1 MSKDAMLDAFEGSA
15 ELLAEIARREAVGS
29 DFSALRGATAAM
41 IDIYHPK
48 IMDLVVDDVL
58 VETMSSKTFSLRRQ
72 NGADLPPF
80 LAGQYVNLF
89 VTVGDL
95 QTSRPYAISSGSKDR
110 SRYELTIRRVP
121 EGLVSN
127 HLLDTLKRGDRLQS
141 TGPMGTFFHNPLF
154 HGEDLVFIAGGSG
167 VAPAMSMIRDI
178 VESDRPLR
186 LHLIYGSTSA
196 QDILFKTELDT
207 IAASHSNIRVAYVV
221 MEPDV
226 QWRGL
231 TGLISAELIE
241 SLTGP
246 LNNRMVYVCGPQALY
261 PYALEQLSALGHK
274 RRRIRFEANGAP
286 AQPQAQADWPAGL
299 SPATRVSVQVN
310 GGPTFKTSCGTPL
323 LDALEGAG
331 VHPPV
336 ACRSG
341 ECGLCRVR
349 VVAGDVFSAH
359 EAHLRK
365 ADVQFGYVHSCVS
378 YALGDLEIE
387 L

>member
-1 MSKDAMLDAFEGSA
+1 MSKDAMLEAFEGSA

-41 IDIYHPK
+41 IDTYHPK
-48 IMDLVVDDVL
+48 MLDLVVDDIV
-58 VETMSSKTFSLRRQ
+58 VETVSSITICLRRQ
-72 NGADLPPF
+72 GGADLPPF

-89 VTVGDL
+89 VKVGDL
-95 QTSRPYAISSGSKDR
+95 QTSRPYAISSSPKDR

-121 EGLVSN
+121 GGRVSN
-127 HLLDTLKRGDRLQS
+127 HLLDTLKRGDPLQS

-178 VESDRPLR
+178 VERALPLR

-196 QDILFKTELDT
+196 TDILFKTELDA
-207 IAASHSNIRVAYVV
+207 IAAKHANIRVAYVV
-221 MEPDV
+221 MEPDA
-226 QWRGL
+226 QWHGL
-231 TGLISAELIE
+231 TGLISAELIA
-241 SLTGP
+241 SVTGP

-261 PYALEQLSALGHK
+261 PYALEQLCALAHK

-286 AQPQAQADWPAGL
+286 AQPQTQVGWPTGL
-299 SPATRVSVQVN
+299 STKTAVSVHVK
-310 GGPTFKTSCGTPL
+310 GGPTFKTTCGTPL

-331 VHPPV
+331 ARPPV

-349 VVAGDVFSAH
+349 VVAGSAFSAS
-359 EAHLRK
+359 ESRVRK
-365 ADVQFGYVHSCVS
+365 ADIQFGYVHSCVS